1 MIIDIHTHIFP
12 PEIRH
17 HRQNFLKNEAAF
29 TLLYKSE
36 TAKIVGADKIVAAMD
51 EQGVDKS
58 VVFGF
63 PWRSPQ
69 TTRQHNDYII
79 EAVNRYPK
87 RLIGF
92 ACVDPFD
99 NTAPEEVERCLS
111 AGLTGV
117 GELAFYE
124 SGIDEA
130 AQDRLE
136 PIMASARARSVP
148 VLIHT
153 NEPVGHLYPGKTE
166 NTLSQIYSLVKRYC
180 DNTIILA
187 HFGGGLFFYNLL
199 KKEVRKTFQNIYF
212 DTAAAPYLY
221 QPEVYRVAIDIIGP
235 EKILFGSDYPLIPP
249 KRYFEEMKQG
259 GLSQDEFTT
268 ICGKN
273 ARRLLLPK

>member
-17 HRQNFLKNEAAF
+17 HRQNFFKDEPAF
-29 TLLYKSE
+29 ALLYESE
-36 TAKIVGADKIVAAMD
+36 TAKMVGADQIVAAMD

-63 PWRSPQ
+63 PWRNSQ
-69 TTRQHNDYII
+69 TARQHNDYIVK
-79 EAVNRYPK
+79 AVNQYPR
-87 RLIGF
+87 RLVGF

-99 NTAPEEVERCLS
+99 DDAAKEVERCLG

-117 GELAFYE
+117 GELAFYK
-124 SGIDEA
+124 SGIDES
-130 AQDRLE
+130 AQDRLK
-136 PIMASARARSVP
+136 PIMAAARAHSAP

-166 NTLSQIYSLVKRYC
+166 NTLNQIYSLVKRYG

-199 KKEVRKTFQNIYF
+199 KKEVRQVFQNVYF
-212 DTAAAPYLY
+212 DTAAAPFLY
-221 QPEVYRVAIDIIGP
+221 QPEIYKTAVSIIGP
-235 EKILFGSDYPLIPP
+235 DKLLFGSDFPLLPP
-249 KRYFEEMKQG
+249 SRYFKEMRQG
-259 GLSQDEFTT
+259 GLTEKEMNG
-268 ICGKN
+268 ICGQN
-273 ARRLLLPK
+273 AQNLLFT